1 MSQQTGSPARI
12 GPIVLAPGVKRSFVL
27 FNLVVVCSTIAMSV
41 FMASIQPYVFNEQ
54 LHIPRE
60 NQGQLAGNLASIQQ
74 IAPVIFL
81 LFFGTLGDRIGRLPL
96 IIPAVIGLTLVTFLY
111 PFATTVPELYIAR
124 FLFGL
129 AFTANTAGG
138 ASLLI
143 DLPDNGSRGRLVS
156 LLLLAQSAV
165 IAVVVSFLSTRLPG
179 WLTHAGLSNWMAGT
193 YTFWMIGC
201 VGLVGCLAVIFGMK
215 KENGPK
221 QAAPIKAPLKD
232 QLVTVFKNLGRVI
245 RHARQNRRFRVVMIA
260 ACIVR
265 GDIAVVTSFLSLWIV
280 TAGHDQGVSTTDA
293 LRRFGSA
300 QGILYILG
308 IVIPV
313 ICGFLVDRYN
323 RLTLLLV
330 SLGLV
335 TIAFS
340 STALVKDVMGPGL
353 IVVIVMIAI
362 AEGLQ
367 NLAANSLVGQ
377 EAPVDLRGSC
387 YSMFAWLGTISV
399 VIITFISGQLFN
411 SAGYT
416 APFLMIAAISTV
428 TLIIA
433 LLTLRGGENT
443 DIKGGLE
450 PEMTAAPLIDA

>member
-1 MSQQTGSPARI
+1 MGTPARI
-12 GPIVLAPGVKRSFVL
+12 GPIVLAPGVKRSFVW
-27 FNLVVVCSTIAMSV
+27 FNFLVVCSTISMSV
-41 FMASIQPYVFNEQ
+41 FMASIQPYVFTEQ

-60 NQGQLAGNLASIQQ
+60 DQGALAGNLAGIQQ
-74 IAPVIFL
+74 IAPMIFL
-81 LFFGTLGDRIGRLPL
+81 LFFGTLGDRIGRMPL
-96 IIPAVIGLTLVTFLY
+96 LIPAVLGLTAVTFLY
-111 PFATTVPELYIAR
+111 PFATTVPELYLAR

-156 LLLLAQSAV
+156 LQLLIQSAF
-165 IAVVVSFLSTRLPG
+165 IAVIVSFLGTRLPG
-179 WLTHAGLSNWMAGT
+179 WLTDAGISVTGAGA
-193 YTFWMIGC
+193 YTFWMMGC
-201 VGLVGCLAVIFGMK
+201 VGLIGCLAVTLGMK
-215 KENGPK
+215 KENGPR
-221 QAAPIKAPLKD
+221 QAAPAKAPVRE
-232 QLVTVFKNLGRVI
+232 QLAIVFKNLGRVI
-245 RHARQNRRFRVVMIA
+245 RHARENRRFRVVMIA

-265 GDIAVVTSFLSLWIV
+265 SDLAVVTSFLSLWIV

-323 RLTLLLV
+323 RLTLLMV

-340 STALVKDVMGPGL
+340 STALVKDIMGPRL
-353 IVVIVMIAI
+353 IAVIVLIAI

-367 NLAANSLVGQ
+367 NLAAQSLVGQ
-377 EAPVDLRGSC
+377 EAPADLRGSC
-387 YSMFAWLGTISV
+387 YSMFAWLGTVSV
-399 VIITFISGQLFN
+399 VIITFISGQLFD

-433 LLTLRGGENT
+433 LLTLRA
-443 DIKGGLE
+443 DRK
-450 PEMTAAPLIDA
+450 TAAMASL